1 MEKQKNGELSRMFG
15 YAGKFHVLTVLGCV
29 LSGIS
34 TILSMLP
41 FVCIWL
47 VIHDLIQAFAAG
59 DISLATGSAHYAWMA
74 VVFAAASILIYF
86 IALNCT
92 HLAAFRTA
100 TNMRKSAIHHIVT
113 LPLGYFSQNASGRL
127 RNIIDDNA
135 GLTEGFL
142 AHQLPDLTGAA
153 VMPVAVIILIF
164 LFDWRLGICCLIP
177 MGISVIFLKQMMGG
191 DNAQFMGKYMTALET
206 MNKEAVEYIRGIPV
220 VKVFQQTIY
229 SFKNF
234 HAAIEEYEKFASG
247 YALKCRIPLT
257 GFTVTLNGTF
267 VLLIPVAMFILSGV
281 SGQAAYENVVL
292 DFLFYSL
299 FTPVCATMMNRIM
312 FASEQL
318 MAAKSAVSRVDE
330 ILQEK
335 PLKEPEHPLIP
346 ADASIVFSDVSFA
359 YPGAKEKAL
368 DHISFEVP
376 AGKTVALVG
385 ASGSGKSTAA
395 SLIPRF
401 YDVQSGS
408 VTIGGVDVRNI
419 EKQELMKRVAF
430 VFQNTCLFKDT
441 LLNNI
446 KAARPDATRE
456 EVLKAADEAQ
466 CKDIIDRLPDGLD
479 TLVGTGGTYLSG
491 GENQRIALAR
501 AILKDAPIIVLDEAT
516 AFADA
521 ENEHQIQLAFE
532 RLTQN
537 KTVMMIAHRLST
549 IQDADLILVFKEG
562 QIAERGTHE
571 ELVALMVFIL
581 LCGRITRPRL
591 PGRSERRMSSM
602 IKALKKKYALSDQGA
617 KDLLK
622 GIVYSVLANISLMFP
637 VILLA
642 IVLNQ
647 LLAPVLGACAPE
659 ISAAVYTVI
668 GIVILAVV
676 FIFHYCQYT
685 ATYLGT
691 YDESARRRIGL
702 AEKLRTL
709 PLTFFHQRDLADLTS
724 TIMGDCANFEHA
736 FSHTVP
742 QFFGAVIST
751 GIVCIGLLIFNWQMG
766 LALLWVAPISFAI
779 VILSRKWQEK
789 LSKKHMNA
797 RLELAEGIQECLETV
812 QDIKACNQ
820 EEDYL
825 RKLDAKMDA
834 AEKAQISS
842 EMTTASLLTTGQMFL
857 RLGLATVIVVG
868 NSLVVSGDTSLF
880 TYILFLI
887 AASRLYDPLSG
898 AMSNM
903 AELFSVQLQ
912 VNRLKEI
919 EEYPEE
925 TGEKNIHTN
934 GYDITFDHVQFSY
947 EKGKPVLRDVS
958 FTAKQGQVTAL
969 VGPSGGGK
977 STVAKL
983 AAKFYPLDGGRIL
996 LGGTDIAPLNST
1008 MLMKNFS
1015 IVFQDVVLFNNTIM
1029 ENIRVGKKDATD
1041 EEVIAAAKAAQCDE
1055 FISKLSDGYQTV
1067 IGENGSTLSGGE
1079 CQRLSIAR
1087 ALLKDA
1093 PVILLDEATA
1103 SLDVDNETEIQN
1115 AISRLVKGKTVL
1127 IIAHRMRTVEAA
1139 DNIVVLSDGI
1149 VVENGTHE
1157 ELMKENG
1164 LYHRLVDLQTAS
1176 ANWKLSV

>member
-15 YAGKFHVLTVLGCV
+15 YAGNYHVLTVLGCI

-47 VIHDLIQAFAAG
+47 VIRDLIQAFAAG
-59 DISLATGSAHYAWMA
+59 DISLATESTRYAWMA

-100 TNMRKSAIHHIVT
+100 TNMRKTAIHHIVT

-127 RNIIDDNA
+127 RKIIDDNA

-142 AHQLPDLTGAA
+142 AHQLPDLTSAV
-153 VMPVAVIILIF
+153 VMPVAVIVLIF

-267 VLLIPVAMFILSGV
+267 VLLIPVAMLILSGV

-318 MAAKSAVSRVDE
+318 MAAKSAVSRVEE
-330 ILQEK
+330 ILQEQ
-335 PLKEPEHPLIP
+335 PLKEPEHPMIP

-359 YPGAKEKAL
+359 YPGAKGNAL
-368 DHISFEVP
+368 NHISFEVP

-430 VFQNTCLFKDT
+430 VFQNTRLFKDT

-456 EVLKAADEAQ
+456 EVLKAANEAQ

-532 RLTQN
+532 RLTKN
-537 KTVMMIAHRLST
+537 KTVLMIAHRLST
-549 IQDADLILVFKEG
+549 IQDADLILVFKDG

-571 ELVALMVFIL
+571 ELVALNGIY
-581 LCGRITRPRL
+581 
-591 PGRSERRMSSM
+591 SSM
-602 IKALKKKYALSDQGA
+602 W
-617 KDLLK
+617 KD
-622 GIVYSVLANISLMFP
+622 Y
-637 VILLA
+637 
-642 IVLNQ
+642 Q
-647 LLAPVLGACAPE
+647 
-659 ISAAVYTVI
+659 
-668 GIVILAVV
+668 
-676 FIFHYCQYT
+676 
-685 ATYLGT
+685 
-691 YDESARRRIGL
+691 
-702 AEKLRTL
+702 
-709 PLTFFHQRDLADLTS
+709 TS
-724 TIMGDCANFEHA
+724 
-736 FSHTVP
+736 
-742 QFFGAVIST
+742 
-751 GIVCIGLLIFNWQMG
+751 
-766 LALLWVAPISFAI
+766 
-779 VILSRKWQEK
+779 
-789 LSKKHMNA
+789 
-797 RLELAEGIQECLETV
+797 
-812 QDIKACNQ
+812 
-820 EEDYL
+820 
-825 RKLDAKMDA
+825 
-834 AEKAQISS
+834 
-842 EMTTASLLTTGQMFL
+842 
-857 RLGLATVIVVG
+857 
-868 NSLVVSGDTSLF
+868 
-880 TYILFLI
+880 I
-887 AASRLYDPLSG
+887 AW
-898 AMSNM
+898 
-903 AELFSVQLQ
+903 
-912 VNRLKEI
+912 K
-919 EEYPEE
+919 
-925 TGEKNIHTN
+925 
-934 GYDITFDHVQFSY
+934 
-947 EKGKPVLRDVS
+947 
-958 FTAKQGQVTAL
+958 
-969 VGPSGGGK
+969 
-977 STVAKL
+977 
-983 AAKFYPLDGGRIL
+983 
-996 LGGTDIAPLNST
+996 
-1008 MLMKNFS
+1008 
-1015 IVFQDVVLFNNTIM
+1015 
-1029 ENIRVGKKDATD
+1029 VGK
-1041 EEVIAAAKAAQCDE
+1041 E
-1055 FISKLSDGYQTV
+1055 
-1067 IGENGSTLSGGE
+1067 GE
-1079 CQRLSIAR
+1079 QH
-1087 ALLKDA
+1087 D
-1093 PVILLDEATA
+1093 
-1103 SLDVDNETEIQN
+1103 
-1115 AISRLVKGKTVL
+1115 
-1127 IIAHRMRTVEAA
+1127 
-1139 DNIVVLSDGI
+1139 
-1149 VVENGTHE
+1149 
-1157 ELMKENG
+1157 
-1164 LYHRLVDLQTAS
+1164 
-1176 ANWKLSV
+1176 

>member
-1 MEKQKNGELSRMFG
+1 MEWQEQLNDFMIIGGLAVSNPPIIAKGALLMEKQKSGELSRMFS
-15 YAGKFHVLTVLGCV
+15 YAGNFHILTILGCI

-47 VIHDLIQAFAAG
+47 VIRDLIQAFAAG
-59 DISLATGSAHYAWMA
+59 DISLATESTHYAWMA
-74 VVFAAASILIYF
+74 VAFAVASILIYF

-127 RNIIDDNA
+127 RKIIDDNA

-153 VMPVAVIILIF
+153 VMPFAVIVLIF

-191 DNAQFMGKYMTALET
+191 DNAQFMSKYMTALET

-281 SGQAAYENVVL
+281 SGQAAYENAVL

-330 ILQEK
+330 ILQEQ
-335 PLKEPEHPLIP
+335 PLKEPEQPLIP

-368 DHISFEVP
+368 DHISFEIP
-376 AGKTVALVG
+376 TGKTVALVG

-419 EKQELMKRVAF
+419 EKHELMKRVAF
-430 VFQNTCLFKDT
+430 VFQNTRLFKDT

-537 KTVMMIAHRLST
+537 KTVLMIAHRLST

-571 ELVALMVFIL
+571 ELVALNGIY
-581 LCGRITRPRL
+581 
-591 PGRSERRMSSM
+591 SSM
-602 IKALKKKYALSDQGA
+602 W
-617 KDLLK
+617 KD
-622 GIVYSVLANISLMFP
+622 Y
-637 VILLA
+637 
-642 IVLNQ
+642 Q
-647 LLAPVLGACAPE
+647 
-659 ISAAVYTVI
+659 
-668 GIVILAVV
+668 
-676 FIFHYCQYT
+676 
-685 ATYLGT
+685 
-691 YDESARRRIGL
+691 
-702 AEKLRTL
+702 
-709 PLTFFHQRDLADLTS
+709 TS
-724 TIMGDCANFEHA
+724 
-736 FSHTVP
+736 
-742 QFFGAVIST
+742 
-751 GIVCIGLLIFNWQMG
+751 
-766 LALLWVAPISFAI
+766 
-779 VILSRKWQEK
+779 
-789 LSKKHMNA
+789 
-797 RLELAEGIQECLETV
+797 
-812 QDIKACNQ
+812 
-820 EEDYL
+820 
-825 RKLDAKMDA
+825 
-834 AEKAQISS
+834 
-842 EMTTASLLTTGQMFL
+842 
-857 RLGLATVIVVG
+857 
-868 NSLVVSGDTSLF
+868 
-880 TYILFLI
+880 I
-887 AASRLYDPLSG
+887 AW
-898 AMSNM
+898 
-903 AELFSVQLQ
+903 
-912 VNRLKEI
+912 K
-919 EEYPEE
+919 
-925 TGEKNIHTN
+925 
-934 GYDITFDHVQFSY
+934 
-947 EKGKPVLRDVS
+947 
-958 FTAKQGQVTAL
+958 
-969 VGPSGGGK
+969 
-977 STVAKL
+977 
-983 AAKFYPLDGGRIL
+983 
-996 LGGTDIAPLNST
+996 
-1008 MLMKNFS
+1008 
-1015 IVFQDVVLFNNTIM
+1015 
-1029 ENIRVGKKDATD
+1029 VGKED
-1041 EEVIAAAKAAQCDE
+1041 EQHD
-1055 FISKLSDGYQTV
+1055 
-1067 IGENGSTLSGGE
+1067 
-1079 CQRLSIAR
+1079 
-1087 ALLKDA
+1087 
-1093 PVILLDEATA
+1093 
-1103 SLDVDNETEIQN
+1103 
-1115 AISRLVKGKTVL
+1115 
-1127 IIAHRMRTVEAA
+1127 
-1139 DNIVVLSDGI
+1139 
-1149 VVENGTHE
+1149 
-1157 ELMKENG
+1157 
-1164 LYHRLVDLQTAS
+1164 
-1176 ANWKLSV
+1176 

>member
-15 YAGKFHVLTVLGCV
+15 YAGNYHVLTVLGCI

-47 VIHDLIQAFAAG
+47 VIRDLIQAFAAG
-59 DISLATGSAHYAWMA
+59 DISLATESTRYAWMA

-100 TNMRKSAIHHIVT
+100 TNMRKTAIHHIVT

-127 RNIIDDNA
+127 RKIIDDNA

-142 AHQLPDLTGAA
+142 AHQLPDLTGAVA
-153 VMPVAVIILIF
+153 MPVAVIVLIF

-267 VLLIPVAMFILSGV
+267 VLLIPVAMLILSGV

-318 MAAKSAVSRVDE
+318 MAAKSAVSRVEE
-330 ILQEK
+330 ILQEQ
-335 PLKEPEHPLIP
+335 PLKEPEHPMIP

-359 YPGAKEKAL
+359 YPGAKGNAL
-368 DHISFEVP
+368 NHISFEVP

-430 VFQNTCLFKDT
+430 VFQNTRLFKDT

-456 EVLKAADEAQ
+456 EVLKAANEAQ

-532 RLTQN
+532 RLTKN
-537 KTVMMIAHRLST
+537 KTVLMIAHRLST
-549 IQDADLILVFKEG
+549 IQDADLILVFKDG

-571 ELVALMVFIL
+571 ELVALNGIY
-581 LCGRITRPRL
+581 
-591 PGRSERRMSSM
+591 SSM
-602 IKALKKKYALSDQGA
+602 W
-617 KDLLK
+617 KD
-622 GIVYSVLANISLMFP
+622 Y
-637 VILLA
+637 
-642 IVLNQ
+642 Q
-647 LLAPVLGACAPE
+647 
-659 ISAAVYTVI
+659 
-668 GIVILAVV
+668 
-676 FIFHYCQYT
+676 
-685 ATYLGT
+685 
-691 YDESARRRIGL
+691 
-702 AEKLRTL
+702 
-709 PLTFFHQRDLADLTS
+709 TS
-724 TIMGDCANFEHA
+724 
-736 FSHTVP
+736 
-742 QFFGAVIST
+742 
-751 GIVCIGLLIFNWQMG
+751 
-766 LALLWVAPISFAI
+766 
-779 VILSRKWQEK
+779 
-789 LSKKHMNA
+789 
-797 RLELAEGIQECLETV
+797 
-812 QDIKACNQ
+812 
-820 EEDYL
+820 
-825 RKLDAKMDA
+825 
-834 AEKAQISS
+834 
-842 EMTTASLLTTGQMFL
+842 
-857 RLGLATVIVVG
+857 
-868 NSLVVSGDTSLF
+868 
-880 TYILFLI
+880 I
-887 AASRLYDPLSG
+887 AW
-898 AMSNM
+898 
-903 AELFSVQLQ
+903 
-912 VNRLKEI
+912 K
-919 EEYPEE
+919 
-925 TGEKNIHTN
+925 
-934 GYDITFDHVQFSY
+934 
-947 EKGKPVLRDVS
+947 
-958 FTAKQGQVTAL
+958 
-969 VGPSGGGK
+969 
-977 STVAKL
+977 
-983 AAKFYPLDGGRIL
+983 
-996 LGGTDIAPLNST
+996 
-1008 MLMKNFS
+1008 
-1015 IVFQDVVLFNNTIM
+1015 
-1029 ENIRVGKKDATD
+1029 VGK
-1041 EEVIAAAKAAQCDE
+1041 E
-1055 FISKLSDGYQTV
+1055 
-1067 IGENGSTLSGGE
+1067 GE
-1079 CQRLSIAR
+1079 QH
-1087 ALLKDA
+1087 D
-1093 PVILLDEATA
+1093 
-1103 SLDVDNETEIQN
+1103 
-1115 AISRLVKGKTVL
+1115 
-1127 IIAHRMRTVEAA
+1127 
-1139 DNIVVLSDGI
+1139 
-1149 VVENGTHE
+1149 
-1157 ELMKENG
+1157 
-1164 LYHRLVDLQTAS
+1164 
-1176 ANWKLSV
+1176 